1 MTTKIVYIYDEN
13 GVFLHPYECQESPL
27 EPGEYIVPEQSL
39 AVAPP
44 VTAVNECAVAQAGA
58 WVIKPSSISPSTN
71 TPVPLTPE
79 QVISN
84 VRLERDAR
92 INAVTW
98 KYERHARE
106 TRLGLAPTDDIAVLD
121 KYVQDLADVPKQ
133 SGFPDAVVWP
143 VL

>member
-1 MTTKIVYIYDEN
+1 MATKIVYVYDKN
-13 GVFLHPYECQESPL
+13 GVFLHPYACQESPL

-39 AVAPP
+39 AVVPP
-44 VTAVNECAVAQAGA
+44 VTAVNECAVVQAGA
-58 WVIKPSSISPSTN
+58 WVIKPSAISPATN

-79 QVISN
+79 QVIAN
-84 VRLERDAR
+84 VKLDRDAL
-92 INAVTW
+92 INVVTW

-106 TRLGLAPTDDIAVLD
+106 TRLGLPPTDVIATLD

-133 SGFPDAVVWP
+133 IGFPDAVVWP